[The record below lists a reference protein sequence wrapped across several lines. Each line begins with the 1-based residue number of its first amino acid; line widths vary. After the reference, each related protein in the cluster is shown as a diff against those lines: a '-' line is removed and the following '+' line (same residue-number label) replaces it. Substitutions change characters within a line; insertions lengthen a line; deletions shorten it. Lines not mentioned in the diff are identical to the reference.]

1 MEYDKS
7 ADIWSLGCA
16 FYEMLMNVPP
26 FAAKTDDILYK
37 KIVEVKNIF
46 GKLLNY

>member
-16 FYEMLMNVPP
+16 FYEIFMDRPP
-26 FAAKTDDILYK
+26 FSSKSDDLLYK
-37 KIVEVKNIF
+37 KIVEVK
-46 GKLLNY
+46 L